1 MGVAGYEDVSEL
13 VTEKSDD
20 HMSKIAFLF
29 SGQGAQTVGMGKELA
44 EHYPAADRIFDEASE
59 SLGLDMKQMI
69 WESDEETL
77 KITENTQPA
86 VVTMSVAA
94 LRVLQEE
101 GVKPDVVAGLSL
113 GEYSAHVAA
122 ESVAFADAV
131 KLVRKRGK
139 YMQEEVP
146 VGKGAM
152 AAVIGMDDAGVY
164 AVCEK
169 AQEFGI
175 VSPANFNCPGQITVA
190 GETAAVEKACE
201 IAKEMGAKRAVM
213 LAVSAPFH
221 CSMLT
226 GAGEKLAKEMENVA
240 FGEMKTP
247 LITNVTA
254 DYVASAEEIKP
265 LLVRQV
271 SSSVL
276 WEKSVRRMLADGVDT
291 FIEVGPGKA
300 LSGFMKKINKE
311 VSILNVEDMKS
322 LEATLAAVK

>member
-1 MGVAGYEDVSEL
+1 
-13 VTEKSDD
+13 
-20 HMSKIAFLF
+20 MSKTAFLF

-44 EHYPAADRIFDEASE
+44 EHYPAADAAFEEASAA
-59 SLGLDMKQMI
+59 LDMNMKEMI
-69 WESDEETL
+69 WNGDEETL

-86 VVTMSVAA
+86 IVTMSVAA
-94 LRVLQEE
+94 LRVLLQE
-101 GVKPDVVAGLSL
+101 GVVPDVVAGLSL

-122 ESVAFADAV
+122 ESVSFFDAV
-131 KLVRKRGK
+131 RLVRKRGK

-146 VGKGAM
+146 VGEGAM
-152 AAVIGMDDAGVY
+152 AAIIGMDDDSVY

-169 AQEFGI
+169 AREAGI

-201 IAKEMGAKRAVM
+201 IAKEMGAKRALM
-213 LAVSAPFH
+213 LPVSAPFH
-221 CSMLT
+221 CKMLT
-226 GAGEKLAKEMENVA
+226 GAGEKLAREMENVS
-240 FGEMKTP
+240 FSELKIP

-254 DYVASAEEIKP
+254 DYVTSAEEIKP

-276 WEKSVRRMLADGVDT
+276 WEKSIRRMIADGVDT

-300 LSGFMKKINKE
+300 LSGFMRKISKE
-311 VSILNVEDMKS
+311 VSVFNVEDMKS
-322 LEATLAAVK
+322 LETTLAAVKG

>member
-1 MGVAGYEDVSEL
+1 
-13 VTEKSDD
+13 
-20 HMSKIAFLF
+20 MSKIAFLF

-44 EHYPAADRIFDEASE
+44 ENFKVADEVFDIASE
-59 SLGLDMKQMI
+59 SLGMDMKKLI

-86 VVTMSVAA
+86 IVTMSVAA
-94 LRVLQEE
+94 LRVLEKK
-101 GVKPDVVAGLSL
+101 GIRPDVVAGLSL

-122 ESVAFADAV
+122 ESVDFSDAV

-152 AAVIGMDDAGVY
+152 AAIMGMDDEAVY
-164 AVCEK
+164 KVCDK
-169 AQEFGI
+169 AKEFGI

-190 GETAAVEKACE
+190 GETLAVEKACE
-201 IAKEMGAKRAVM
+201 IAKEMGAKRALM
-213 LAVSAPFH
+213 LPVSAPFH
-221 CSMLT
+221 CEMLV
-226 GAGEKLAKEMENVA
+226 GAGEKLAKEMENVT
-240 FGEMKTP
+240 FSDMKVP

-254 DYVASAEEIKP
+254 DYVRSAEDIKP

-276 WEKSVRRMLADGVDT
+276 WEKSVNRMLADGVDT

-300 LSGFMKKINKE
+300 LSGFMRKINKDA
-311 VSILNVEDMKS
+311 VVFNVEDMKS
-322 LEATLAAVK
+322 LEATLSAVK

>member
-1 MGVAGYEDVSEL
+1 
-13 VTEKSDD
+13 
-20 HMSKIAFLF
+20 MSKIAFLF

-44 EHYPAADRIFDEASE
+44 ENFSVANEVFDTASE
-59 SLGLDMKQMI
+59 ALGMDMKKMI

-86 VVTMSVAA
+86 IVTMSIAA
-94 LRVLQEE
+94 LRVLEQE
-101 GVKPDVVAGLSL
+101 GVKADVVAGLSL

-152 AAVIGMDDAGVY
+152 AAVMGMDDAAVY

-169 AQEFGI
+169 AKEFGI

-201 IAKEMGAKRAVM
+201 IAKEMGAKRALM
-213 LAVSAPFH
+213 LPVSAPFH
-221 CSMLT
+221 CEMLT
-226 GAGEKLAKEMENVA
+226 GAGEKLAKEMKNVS
-240 FGEMKTP
+240 FGEMKIP

-254 DYVASAEEIKP
+254 DYVKSADDIKP
-265 LLVRQV
+265 LLVKQV

-276 WEKSVRRMLADGVDT
+276 WEKSINRMLADGVDT

-311 VSILNVEDMKS
+311 ALVYNVEDLKS
-322 LEATLAAVK
+322 LQATLEAVK

>member
-1 MGVAGYEDVSEL
+1 
-13 VTEKSDD
+13 
-20 HMSKIAFLF
+20 MSKIAFLF
-29 SGQGAQTVGMGKELA
+29 SGQGAQAVGMGKELA
-44 EHYPAADRIFDEASE
+44 ENYKVADEAFDIASE

-69 WESDEETL
+69 WEGDEETL

-86 VVTMSVAA
+86 IVTMSVAA
-94 LRVLQEE
+94 LRVLEEE
-101 GVKPDVVAGLSL
+101 GVRPDVVAGLSL

-122 ESVAFADAV
+122 ESIAFADAV

-152 AAVIGMDDAGVY
+152 AAIMGMDDAGVY

-169 AQEFGI
+169 AQEAGI

-201 IAKEMGAKRAVM
+201 IAKEVGAKRALM
-213 LAVSAPFH
+213 LPVSAPFH
-221 CSMLT
+221 CKMLI
-226 GAGEKLAKEMENVA
+226 GAGEKLAKEMESVN
-240 FGEMKTP
+240 FGEMKVP

-254 DYVASAEEIKP
+254 DYVPSAAEIKP
-265 LLVRQV
+265 LLVQQV

-276 WEKSVRRMLADGVDT
+276 WEKSVNRMLADGVDT

-300 LSGFMKKINKE
+300 LSGFMRKINKD
-311 VSILNVEDMKS
+311 VTVLNVEDMKS
-322 LEATLAAVK
+322 LEATLSAVK